1 MRDPDRCRI
10 WTFSRLGGDVMVSA
24 AQTDGWGVMRAD
36 RNRSS
41 VSRPPGRP
49 QRTAQLATRVL
60 WSCLIGILLLAVGN
74 AETHAQGEPPSPKDS
89 SKTRPAPTPKGKKK
103 PGPDDLRSAGKAIE
117 GISRYTSKH
126 YELYTDLSREKAKDL
141 LERLETMLGHISKYW
156 GRPAQGV
163 IEMYVVEDLKKWPP
177 GAIQAEGLAH
187 IEAGAGVTVGKTISD
202 GTSFL
207 SKAVVYAVADQGVP
221 QHEAVHAYCV
231 HAFGRTGPVWYAE
244 GMAEMGNYWRGE
256 SRAVNANPNVIDYLR
271 KAPRVDFGEIVH
283 ADQKTGDS
291 WQNYAWRWALCHLLA
306 NNPNYSPRFR
316 PLGVALLTG
325 QKTSFDAVYGPM
337 QDEVVFEY
345 RQFLSQ
351 LGTGL
356 RVDLTA
362 WDWKAKF
369 KALTGGTKVKAR
381 IEANRGWQPS
391 RVLVN
396 AGQALSWETEGDW
409 QLSDTGDTLT
419 ADGGPGGQG
428 GLEGVLL
435 FYDGG
440 EYRLGEPFFLGAK
453 GRWTAPATARLYL
466 RCRDDWTRLA
476 DHSGAITIRLQL
488 ASDSAGEVP
497 PPAPG
502 ETSSPPPPKPDPGEE
517 PADPSSTEPASDARN
532 PDNR

>member
-1 MRDPDRCRI
+1 MRGGEELTAATETWPAPR
-10 WTFSRLGGDVMVSA
+10 SRAL
-24 AQTDGWGVMRAD
+24 WP
-36 RNRSS
+36 
-41 VSRPPGRP
+41 RP
-49 QRTAQLATRVL
+49 L
-60 WSCLIGILLLAVGN
+60 WSLGLIGLGLLLAS
-74 AETHAQGEPPSPKDS
+74 AENGPPVFAQGTKPARGGATAKGPANPK
-89 SKTRPAPTPKGKKK
+89 PKKK
-103 PGPDDLRSAGKAIE
+103 LGFDELRGAGQTIE

-126 YELYTDLSREKAKDL
+126 FDLSTDLSAEKAKDL

-156 GRPAQGV
+156 GRPPQGV
-163 IEMYVVEDLKKWPP
+163 IEMYVVQDLKKWPL

-187 IEAGAGVTVGKTISD
+187 IEAGAGVTLGKTISD
-202 GTSFL
+202 GNTFL
-207 SKAVVYAVADQGVP
+207 SKAVVYAVADPGVP

-244 GMAEMGNYWRGE
+244 GMAEMGNYWDGE

-271 KAPRVDFGEIVH
+271 RAPRVDFGEIVH

-316 PLGVALLTG
+316 PLGVALLSG

-351 LGTGL
+351 LAPGL

-369 KALTGGTKVKAR
+369 KALTGGTRVKAR

-396 AGQALSWETEGDW
+396 EGQTLAWETEGTWKLNDAAE
-409 QLSDTGDTLT
+409 GLT
-419 ADGGPGGQG
+419 AAGETGGRG

-435 FYDGG
+435 FHDEG
-440 EYRLGEPFFLGAK
+440 EYRLGEPFFLGAQ
-453 GRWTAPATARLYL
+453 GSWTAPSAGRLYL
-466 RCRDDWTRLA
+466 RCRDDWAKLA
-476 DHSGAITIRLQL
+476 EHKGAITVRLQL
-488 ASDSAGEVP
+488 ATETNRESP
-497 PPAPG
+497 PLPGDTDGDADNSPAP
-502 ETSSPPPPKPDPGEE
+502 EDE
-517 PADPSSTEPASDARN
+517 PRG
-532 PDNR
+532 

>member
-1 MRDPDRCRI
+1 MR
-10 WTFSRLGGDVMVSA
+10 GAVQSA
-24 AQTDGWGVMRAD
+24 H
-36 RNRSS
+36 
-41 VSRPPGRP
+41 PGE
-49 QRTAQLATRVL
+49 V
-60 WSCLIGILLLAVGN
+60 
-74 AETHAQGEPPSPKDS
+74 PPSPHE
-89 SKTRPAPTPKGKKK
+89 SKSRWGSPLRLCPFHHSLARLCLTGLLGLLSVAAATESALAQGTKPSRGNPPAKGSPPAKPKKK
-103 PGPDDLRSAGKAIE
+103 LGFEEVRGAGKSIE

-126 YELYTDLSREKAKDL
+126 YELYTDLSAEKARDL
-141 LERLETMLGHISKYW
+141 LDRLETMLGHISKYW
-156 GRPAQGV
+156 GRAPQGV
-163 IEMYVVEDLKKWPP
+163 IEMYVVEDLRKWPP

-187 IEAGAGVTVGKTISD
+187 IEAKAGVTLGKTISD
-202 GTSFL
+202 GNTFL
-207 SKAVVYAVADQGVP
+207 SKAVVYAVADPGVP

-244 GMAEMGNYWRGE
+244 GMAEMGNYWDGE

-283 ADQKTGDS
+283 AEQKSGDS

-316 PLGVALLTG
+316 PLGVALLSG

-337 QDEVVFEY
+337 QEEVIFEY

-351 LGTGL
+351 LAPGL

-396 AGQALSWETEGDW
+396 PGQTLAWETEGQWKLADAADE
-409 QLSDTGDTLT
+409 LSAAGE
-419 ADGGPGGQG
+419 PGGRG

-435 FYDGG
+435 LQDEGG
-440 EYRLGEPFFLGAK
+440 YRLGEPFFLGAQ
-453 GRWTAPATARLYL
+453 GNWTAPTAGRLYL
-466 RCRDDWTRLA
+466 RCRDDWAKLA
-476 DHSGAITIRLQL
+476 GHKGAITVRLQL
-488 ASDSAGEVP
+488 ATETTRESP
-497 PPAPG
+497 PLPGDTDADRDTRPAPEDESG
-502 ETSSPPPPKPDPGEE
+502 L
-517 PADPSSTEPASDARN
+517 
-532 PDNR
+532 